1 MDTAKPAYRGSRSYD
16 KELILNEVIA
26 VCFHYLGP
34 GRRQG
39 MRFVWRCPECGKD
52 EKFAAHATKNICGCL
67 NAGCEMPQTMNSL
80 AFIGNR
86 ENLELSGRSFVRV
99 LERGY
104 DILNLEHPS
113 RSTSRANRSHDASQ
127 GADVSTQP
135 RHDSNSG
142 PAPETSPSF
151 SPGSNATRHPGKGDQ
166 TKPTSQFTRAKAA
179 PPPSDTYSPSEA
191 DQPVSYQGSPEDGE
205 YIDEYEV
212 IIEEDEDSEF
222 DTALK
227 DSVDEDA
234 VIVVEASD
242 SAEAGDTDPYEITDG
257 AEPQPTTPGR
267 RLRAETLQ
275 AHRTY
280 ETGLRGDAEAFA
292 FYEEPDYTIDEELL
306 DAVYTE
312 ILEHCSLIDSHREYL
327 KTRGVSAMTA
337 HRARIG
343 SITSSR
349 SRSLKNHLLEKF
361 SEDDLLRVP
370 GFSRRR
376 LGRLSFT
383 LSGEFLLIPYH
394 DADHNITTIEG
405 RVIGKP
411 QKGKNKYVSLRGS
424 GSHLYVFPE
433 FMPDH
438 LEAFCEGVL
447 GAIVSAQSGIAIG
460 SIQGVRRHR
469 DPQTRGSLQELV
481 GADFSGRRLPYIPDV
496 DVKPAA
502 IADVK
507 AEIPKACRNLIAA
520 HNGVPQIALLPEG
533 KDLDE
538 WMLKRKATERRP
550 AFTSFVA
557 GAVSLERY
565 LQATDDATGQ
575 APQEQP
581 AELSTSDETTGRR
594 FDQAPEQDVRQTDPP
609 KHLANPS
616 TPGPLYE
623 PQSPPEED
631 STPQPSARTTDHHP
645 SPALP
650 ASSDGTPS
658 QAKVFGALVRMSS
671 LRKRDIDLM
680 NRFGIPEQIARE
692 AGIGSMS
699 KVRAEDIAG
708 KLTKSMGPEAL
719 VALDGFGAGA
729 NGRVELDMTGDY
741 CLIPYRD
748 AHGNITAIQAI
759 PVSEDSKGPCVDQ
772 ERKTLIRGLPGDH
785 LYVPAGQPEKL
796 EVITTSVVEALRLA
810 ACGIRAA
817 SIRKIGAY
825 SPAAGEQVM
834 AELSGVNFGGRRI
847 LYAPLLGNPPRRNVI
862 NDAPQ
867 AMRALIVRQNGTPAL
882 LQDQPEGQPLG
893 EYLLSRAAWERREK
907 FELLL
912 SGAETFNQ
920 LLPRDSQRPHDGSG
934 AGPDGGQTLGGEPQ
948 SRARPANS
956 TELADTGT
964 ITAQDTSADMPAPP
978 IPVPGPGYRAPSPPR
993 PKDRPH
999 FTQEEVMSGLAAALL
1014 CILVPLAALTLWHLP
1029 AGLLSSLHAVL
1040 GDPIRDR
1047 TVENVPLALTII
1059 GACLQAIGQAISAA
1073 WVTAIFYGSAIAFVV
1088 APYVVYRRRSRRVD
1102 LLMILGVIPPTK
1114 RYLRRFGRN

>member
-1 MDTAKPAYRGSRSYD
+1 VEDIEEY
-16 KELILNEVIA
+16 EVTI
-26 VCFHYLGP
+26 V
-34 GRRQG
+34 
-39 MRFVWRCPECGKD
+39 D
-52 EKFAAHATKNICGCL
+52 D
-67 NAGCEMPQTMNSL
+67 NASE
-80 AFIGNR
+80 
-86 ENLELSGRSFVRV
+86 
-99 LERGY
+99 
-104 DILNLEHPS
+104 
-113 RSTSRANRSHDASQ
+113 SHDAFE
-127 GADVSTQP
+127 
-135 RHDSNSG
+135 HIE
-142 PAPETSPSF
+142 PE
-151 SPGSNATRHPGKGDQ
+151 
-166 TKPTSQFTRAKAA
+166 
-179 PPPSDTYSPSEA
+179 EA
-191 DQPVSYQGSPEDGE
+191 
-205 YIDEYEV
+205 V
-212 IIEEDEDSEF
+212 IIVDAEDLEDHESE
-222 DTALK
+222 T
-227 DSVDEDA
+227 
-234 VIVVEASD
+234 IH
-242 SAEAGDTDPYEITDG
+242 EITDG
-257 AEPQPTTPGR
+257 SVPKPTAPGR
-267 RLRAETLQ
+267 RLRAEPLQ
-275 AHRTY
+275 AHRSY

-306 DAVYTE
+306 DAVYSE
-312 ILEHCSLIDSHREYL
+312 ILEHCSLIESHRDYL

-343 SITSSR
+343 STTRGR
-349 SRSLKNHLLEKF
+349 SRSLKNHLLEQF

-383 LSGEFLLIPYH
+383 LSGEYLLIPYH

-411 QKGKNKYVSLRGS
+411 PKGKNKYVSLRGS

-447 GAIVSAQSGIAIG
+447 GAVVSAQSGIAIG

-469 DPQTRGSLQELV
+469 DPQTGSSLQELL
-481 GADFSGRRLPYIPDV
+481 GTDFGGRRIPYIPDV

-520 HNGVPQIALLPEG
+520 HNGVPQVALLPEG

-538 WMLKRKATERRP
+538 WILKRKPTERRP

-565 LQATDDATGQ
+565 LQAANDPVAK
-575 APQEQP
+575 APQHPPEY
-581 AELSTSDETTGRR
+581 STPQETTGRR
-594 FDQAPEQDVRQTDPP
+594 SDQAPAPEVRQPDPP

-623 PQSPPEED
+623 PQEVAEED
-631 STPQPSARTTDHHP
+631 STPQPSAKNADHHP
-645 SPALP
+645 CPPSPT
-650 ASSDGTPS
+650 SSDGTPS

-671 LRKRDIDLM
+671 LQQRDRALM
-680 NRFGIPEQIARE
+680 DRFGIPEQIARE

-699 KVRAEDIAG
+699 KVRAEDIAS
-708 KLTKSMGPEAL
+708 KLTKSMGAEAL
-719 VALDGFGAGA
+719 VALDGFGAA
-729 NGRVELDMTGDY
+729 ASGRVELDMTGDY

-796 EVITTSVVEALRLA
+796 EVITTSAVEALRLS

-817 SIRKIGAY
+817 SIRKVGAY
-825 SPAAGEQVM
+825 SPAAGEQVI
-834 AELSGVNFGGRRI
+834 AELSGVDFGGRKI

-867 AMRALIVRQNGTPAL
+867 AMRALIARQNGTPAL
-882 LQDQPEGQPLG
+882 LRDQPEGQPLG

-934 AGPDGGQTLGGEPQ
+934 AGPDGGQTSGAESL
-948 SRARPANS
+948 SRTRRANS
-956 TELADTGT
+956 TELADTGV
-964 ITAQDTSADMPAPP
+964 ITTQDTSEDMPAPP
-978 IPVPGPGYRAPSPPR
+978 IPVPRPGFRAPSPPR
-993 PKDRPH
+993 PKDLR
-999 FTQEEVMSGLAAALL
+999 FTQEEVMTGLAAALL

-1029 AGLLSSLHAVL
+1029 AGLLSSLHDVL
-1040 GDPIRDR
+1040 GDPVRDR
-1047 TVENVPLALTII
+1047 TVENVPLALAII
-1059 GACLQAIGQAISAA
+1059 GACLQAFGQAISAA

-1088 APYVVYRRRSRRVD
+1088 APYVVYLRRRRRVD

-1114 RYLRRFGRN
+1114 RCLRRFGRN